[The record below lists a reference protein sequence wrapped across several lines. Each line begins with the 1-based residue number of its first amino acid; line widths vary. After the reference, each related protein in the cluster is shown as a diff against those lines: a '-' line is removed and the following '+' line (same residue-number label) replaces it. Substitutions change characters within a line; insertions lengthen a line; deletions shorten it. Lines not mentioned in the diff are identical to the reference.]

1 MVLLAVCLA
10 VFMLLL
16 DMTIVSSAL
25 ADLQSSLGA
34 DLSDLQWVIDAYALP
49 MAGLL
54 LTAATLGDRL
64 GRRRLY
70 MTGMVVFTCASLG
83 CALSN
88 SAEMLIGVRAVQGV
102 GGAILLAVSL
112 PIIAAAYPGERR
124 GGAIAI
130 YGAVMGAGSAAGPLL
145 GGLLVTHYGWQ
156 SIFLV
161 NIPVGV
167 VALVI
172 AARHLPETRA
182 DETRPVDWTGTILLT
197 SGLITGVFAVI
208 SLHEGGI
215 GTQVSAALAVCAV
228 AALALFLWWE
238 GRVTAP
244 MLSLRLV
251 FSPGFAG
258 VWVAAA
264 AASGTLI
271 AATNYLALH
280 FMNTLGY
287 NAFETGLRAGPLTL
301 ATVLGA
307 PLGILVGKRL
317 PTVATIP
324 GGVALVAVGLWAAAG
339 ADAGTDWT
347 HFIPGSALA
356 GLGLGALSAVTSD
369 AALRFVPLSDAGMA
383 TGSVSTGRQIG
394 ILLGVAGLGVAFG
407 HAASD
412 AGPDVRA
419 AGAAGINS
427 VLTLGAL
434 AAACAALVSLILLG
448 VATMRRSREPVTGE
462 SLAI

>member
-1 MVLLAVCLA
+1 MILVAVCLA

-25 ADLQSSLGA
+25 AALQSSLGA
-34 DLSDLQWVIDAYALP
+34 DLAELQWVIDAYALP

-70 MTGMVVFTCASLG
+70 VTGMVIFTCASLG

-88 SAEMLIGVRAVQGV
+88 SAQMLIGVRAVQGV

-112 PIIAAAYPGERR
+112 PIIAAAYPEERR

-130 YGAVMGAGSAAGPLL
+130 YGAVMGVGSAAGPLL
-145 GGLLVTHYGWQ
+145 GGLLVTQFGWQ
-156 SIFLV
+156 AIFLV
-161 NIPVGV
+161 NLPV
-167 VALVI
+167 AVI
-172 AARHLPETRA
+172 ALLIAVVYLPETRA
-182 DETRPVDWTGTILLT
+182 EVKRPIDWPGTGLLT
-197 SGLITGVFAVI
+197 VGLMVGVFAMI
-208 SLHEGGI
+208 SLQHGGL
-215 GTQVSAALAVCAV
+215 GGGATSVLAVSALVALV
-228 AALALFLWWE
+228 LFFWWE
-238 GRVTAP
+238 SRAQAP

-251 FSPGFAG
+251 SSPGFAG
-258 VWVAAA
+258 VWVAAS

-271 AATNYLALH
+271 AATNYLALY

-301 ATVLGA
+301 ATIVGA

-317 PTVATIP
+317 PALATIP
-324 GGVALVAVGLWAAAG
+324 GGVGLVAVGLWAATG
-339 ADAGTDWT
+339 AHADTAWT
-347 HFIPGSALA
+347 HFILGSVVA
-356 GLGLGALSAVTSD
+356 GLGLGALSAVTAD
-369 AALRFVPLSDAGMA
+369 AALQFVPLDDAGMA

-407 HAASD
+407 HAAIGASG
-412 AGPDVRA
+412 ARE
-419 AGAAGINS
+419 AGAAAINS
-427 VLTLGAL
+427 VLSVGAL
-434 AAACAALVSLILLG
+434 AAACAALVSLILLA
-448 VATMRRSREPVTGE
+448 VATMSRSHDPVTGE

>member
-1 MVLLAVCLA
+1 MILLAVCLA

-25 ADLQSSLGA
+25 ADLQASLGA
-34 DLSDLQWVIDAYALP
+34 DLSDLQWVIDGYALP

-54 LTAATLGDRL
+54 LSAATLGDRL

-70 MTGMVVFTCASLG
+70 LLGMALFATASLG
-83 CALSN
+83 CALSG
-88 SAEMLIGVRAVQGV
+88 SAAMLIGVRAVQGT

-112 PIIAAAYPGERR
+112 PIIAAAYPQERR
-124 GGAIAI
+124 GGPIAI

-145 GGLLVTHYGWQ
+145 GGFLVTHFGWQ

-161 NIPVGV
+161 NLPVGV
-167 VALVI
+167 IALII

-182 DETRPVDWTGTILLT
+182 EQTRPVDWVGTMLLT
-197 SGLITGVFAVI
+197 CGLLTGIFAVI
-208 SLHEGGI
+208 SLHGGGI
-215 GTQVSAALAVCAV
+215 GARACATLALCAV
-228 AALALFLWWE
+228 VALALFLWWE
-238 GRVTAP
+238 GRTPAP

-251 FSPGFAG
+251 TSPGFAG

-271 AATNYLALH
+271 GATNYLALY

-287 NAFETGLRAGPLTL
+287 NAFETGLRAGSLTL
-301 ATVLGA
+301 ATIAGA

-317 PTVATIP
+317 PSVVTIP
-324 GGVALVAVGLWAAAG
+324 GGVALVAVGLWAATG
-339 ADAGTDWT
+339 AHADTVWT
-347 HFIPGSALA
+347 HFIFGSVLA

-369 AALRFVPLSDAGMA
+369 AALQFVPLDDAGMA

-394 ILLGVAGLGVAFG
+394 ILLGVAGMGVAFG
-407 HAASD
+407 HAA
-412 AGPDVRA
+412 AGQSGARA
-419 AGAAGINS
+419 AGAAAINS
-427 VLTLGAL
+427 VLALGAL
-434 AAACAALVSLILLG
+434 GAACAAFVSLILLS
-448 VATMRRSREPVTGE
+448 VATISRSHDPATGE

>member
-1 MVLLAVCLA
+1 MILLAVCLA

-25 ADLQSSLGA
+25 ADLQASLGA

-70 MTGMVVFTCASLG
+70 LLGMALFTTASLG
-83 CALSN
+83 CALSG
-88 SAEMLIGVRAVQGV
+88 SATMLIGVRAVQGT

-112 PIIAAAYPGERR
+112 PIIAAAYPQERR
-124 GGAIAI
+124 GGPIAI

-145 GGLLVTHYGWQ
+145 GGFLVTHFGWQ

-161 NIPVGV
+161 NLPVGV
-167 VALVI
+167 IALII

-182 DETRPVDWTGTILLT
+182 EQTRPVDWVGTMLLT
-197 SGLITGVFAVI
+197 CGLLTGVFAVI
-208 SLHEGGI
+208 SLHGGGI
-215 GTQVSAALAVCAV
+215 GARACAALALCAV
-228 AALALFLWWE
+228 VALALFLWWE
-238 GRVTAP
+238 GRTPAP

-251 FSPGFAG
+251 TSPGFAG

-271 AATNYLALH
+271 GATNYLALY

-301 ATVLGA
+301 ATIAGA

-317 PTVATIP
+317 PSVVTIP
-324 GGVALVAVGLWAAAG
+324 GGVALVAVGLWAATG
-339 ADAGTDWT
+339 AHAGTVWT
-347 HFIPGSALA
+347 HFIFGSALA

-369 AALRFVPLSDAGMA
+369 AALQFVPLDDAGMA

-394 ILLGVAGLGVAFG
+394 ILLGVAGMGVAFG
-407 HAASD
+407 LAA
-412 AGPDVRA
+412 AGQSGPRA
-419 AGAAGINS
+419 AGAAAINS
-427 VLTLGAL
+427 VLAWGAL
-434 AAACAALVSLILLG
+434 AAACAAFVSLILLS
-448 VATMRRSREPVTGE
+448 VATISRSHDPATGE

>member
-25 ADLQSSLGA
+25 ADLQVSLGA
-34 DLSDLQWVIDAYALP
+34 DLADLQWVIDAYALP

-70 MTGMVVFTCASLG
+70 LLGMVLFTAASLG
-83 CALSN
+83 CALSS
-88 SAEMLIGVRAVQGV
+88 SAPMLIGVRAVQGI

-112 PIIAAAYPGERR
+112 PIIAAAYPQERR
-124 GGAIAI
+124 GAPIAI

-145 GGLLVTHYGWQ
+145 GGFLVTHFGWP

-161 NIPVGV
+161 NLPVGV
-167 VALVI
+167 IALVI
-172 AARHLPETRA
+172 AVRHLPETRGDA
-182 DETRPVDWTGTILLT
+182 LRPVDWVGTMLLT
-197 SGLITGVFAVI
+197 FGLIVGVFSVI
-208 SLHEGGI
+208 SLHDGGI
-215 GTQVSAALAVCAV
+215 GATTSGSLAVGAV
-228 AALALFLWWE
+228 LALVLFFWWE
-238 GRVTAP
+238 SRAPAP

-251 FSPGFAG
+251 ASPGFAG

-271 AATNYLALH
+271 ASTNYLALY

-301 ATVLGA
+301 ATIVGA
-307 PLGILVGKRL
+307 PLGILVGRRL
-317 PTVATIP
+317 PTMVTIP
-324 GGVALVAVGLWAAAG
+324 GGVALVAVGLWAATG
-339 ADAGTDWT
+339 AHADTVWT
-347 HFIPGSALA
+347 HFIVGSTLA
-356 GLGLGALSAVTSD
+356 GLGLGALSAMTSD
-369 AALRFVPLSDAGMA
+369 AALRFVPLDDAGMA

-394 ILLGVAGLGVAFG
+394 ILLGVAGMGVAFG
-407 HAASD
+407 HAA
-412 AGPDVRA
+412 AGQTGARA
-419 AGAAGINS
+419 AGAAGIDS
-427 VLTLGAL
+427 VLSLGAL
-434 AAACAALVSLILLG
+434 AAACAALVSLILLA
-448 VATMRRSREPVTGE
+448 VATMSRSHDPATGE

>member
-1 MVLLAVCLA
+1 MILLVVCMA

-25 ADLQSSLGA
+25 ADLQASLGA

-70 MTGMVVFTCASLG
+70 LLGMVVFTTASLG
-83 CALSN
+83 CALSGN
-88 SAEMLIGVRAVQGV
+88 AATLIGVRAVQGI

-112 PIIAAAYPGERR
+112 PIIAAAYPQERR
-124 GGAIAI
+124 GGPIAI

-145 GGLLVTHYGWQ
+145 GGFLVTHFGWQ

-161 NIPVGV
+161 NLPVGA

-182 DETRPVDWTGTILLT
+182 DEMRPVDWVGTVLLT
-197 SGLITGVFAVI
+197 FGLLTGVFAVI
-208 SLHEGGI
+208 SLHDGGI
-215 GTQVSAALAVCAV
+215 GAAASGALAACAV
-228 AALALFLWWE
+228 VALVLFFWWE
-238 GRVTAP
+238 GRAPAP
-244 MLSLRLV
+244 MLSLQLV
-251 FSPGFAG
+251 TSPGFAG

-271 AATNYLALH
+271 GATNYLALY

-301 ATVLGA
+301 ATIVGA
-307 PLGILVGKRL
+307 PVGILVGKRL
-317 PTVATIP
+317 PPMVTIP
-324 GGVALVAVGLWAAAG
+324 GGVALVAVGLWAASG
-339 ADAGTDWT
+339 AHADTVWT
-347 HFIPGSALA
+347 HFIFGSVLA
-356 GLGLGALSAVTSD
+356 GLGLGALSAVISD
-369 AALRFVPLSDAGMA
+369 AALQFVPLNDAGMA

-394 ILLGVAGLGVAFG
+394 ILLGVAGMGVAFG
-407 HAASD
+407 HAA
-412 AGPDVRA
+412 AGKSGARA
-419 AGAAGINS
+419 AGAAAIDS
-427 VLTLGAL
+427 VLSLGAL
-434 AAACAALVSLILLG
+434 AAACAAFVSLILLG
-448 VATMRRSREPVTGE
+448 VATMSRSHDPVTGE

>member
-25 ADLQSSLGA
+25 ADLQVSLGA
-34 DLSDLQWVIDAYALP
+34 DLADLQWVIDAYALP

-70 MTGMVVFTCASLG
+70 LLGMVLFTAASLG
-83 CALSN
+83 CAFSS
-88 SAEMLIGVRAVQGV
+88 SAPMLIGVRALQGI

-112 PIIAAAYPGERR
+112 PIIAAEYPQERR
-124 GGAIAI
+124 GAPIAI

-145 GGLLVTHYGWQ
+145 GGFLVTHFGWQ

-161 NIPVGV
+161 NLPVGV
-167 VALVI
+167 IALVI
-172 AARHLPETRA
+172 AVRHLPETRA
-182 DETRPVDWTGTILLT
+182 DALRPVDWVGTMLLT
-197 SGLITGVFAVI
+197 FGLITGVFSVI
-208 SLHEGGI
+208 SLHDGGI
-215 GTQVSAALAVCAV
+215 GATTSGSLAVGAV
-228 AALALFLWWE
+228 LALVLFFWWE
-238 GRVTAP
+238 GRAPAP

-251 FSPGFAG
+251 TSPGFAG

-271 AATNYLALH
+271 AATNYLALY

-301 ATVLGA
+301 ATIAGA
-307 PLGILVGKRL
+307 PLGILVGRRL
-317 PTVATIP
+317 PTMVTIP
-324 GGVALVAVGLWAAAG
+324 GGVALVAVGLWAATG
-339 ADAGTDWT
+339 AQADTVWT
-347 HFIPGSALA
+347 HFIFGSALA
-356 GLGLGALSAVTSD
+356 GLGLGALSAMTSD
-369 AALRFVPLSDAGMA
+369 AALRFVPLDDAGMA

-394 ILLGVAGLGVAFG
+394 ILLGVAGMGVAFG
-407 HAASD
+407 HAA
-412 AGPDVRA
+412 AGQSGARA
-419 AGAAGINS
+419 AGAAGIDS
-427 VLTLGAL
+427 VLSMGAL
-434 AAACAALVSLILLG
+434 AAGCAALVSLILLA
-448 VATMRRSREPVTGE
+448 VATMSRSHDPATGE

>member
-1 MVLLAVCLA
+1 MILLAVCMA

-25 ADLQSSLGA
+25 ADLQLSLGA
-34 DLSDLQWVIDAYALP
+34 DLADLQWVIDAYALP

-64 GRRRLY
+64 GRRKLY
-70 MTGMVVFTCASLG
+70 LLGMAIFTAASLG
-83 CALSN
+83 CALSGN
-88 SAEMLIGVRAVQGV
+88 AATLIGVRAVQGV

-112 PIIAAAYPGERR
+112 PIIAAAYPQERR
-124 GGAIAI
+124 GGPIAI

-145 GGLLVTHYGWQ
+145 GGLLVTHFGWQ
-156 SIFLV
+156 AIFLV
-161 NIPVGV
+161 NLPVGV
-167 VALVI
+167 AALVI

-182 DETRPVDWTGTILLT
+182 DEVRPVDWAGTMLLT
-197 SGLITGVFAVI
+197 FGLLTGVFAVI
-208 SLHEGGI
+208 SLHDGGI
-215 GTQVSAALAVCAV
+215 GARASGALAVAAV
-228 AALALFLWWE
+228 IALVLFFWWE
-238 GRVTAP
+238 SRAPAP

-251 FSPGFAG
+251 ASPGFAG

-271 AATNYLALH
+271 AATNYLALY
-280 FMNTLGY
+280 FMDTLGY

-301 ATVLGA
+301 ATIVGA

-317 PTVATIP
+317 PTMVTIP
-324 GGVALVAVGLWAAAG
+324 AGVALVALGLWAASG
-339 ADAGTDWT
+339 AHADTVWT
-347 HFIPGSALA
+347 HFIVGSALA

-369 AALRFVPLSDAGMA
+369 AALQFVPLSDAGMA

-394 ILLGVAGLGVAFG
+394 ILLGVAGMGVAFG
-407 HAASD
+407 HAA
-412 AGPDVRA
+412 AGQPEARA
-419 AGAAGINS
+419 AGAAAINS
-427 VLTLGAL
+427 VLLLGAV
-434 AAACAALVSLILLG
+434 AAACAAFISLILLG
-448 VATMRRSREPVTGE
+448 VATMSRSHDPATGE

>member
-1 MVLLAVCLA
+1 
-10 VFMLLL
+10 MLLL

-64 GRRRLY
+64 GRRRVY

-83 CALSN
+83 CAFSN

-112 PIIAAAYPGERR
+112 PIIAAAYPPDRR
-124 GGAIAI
+124 GGPIAI

-145 GGLLVTHYGWQ
+145 GGFLVTHFGWQ
-156 SIFLV
+156 AIFLV
-161 NIPVGV
+161 NLPVGV
-167 VALVI
+167 I
-172 AARHLPETRA
+172 AMLIAVVYLPETRA
-182 DETRPVDWTGTILLT
+182 EVRRPIDWPGTALLT
-197 SGLITGVFAVI
+197 FGLLTGVFAVI
-208 SLHEGGI
+208 SLHHGGT
-215 GTQVSAALAVCAV
+215 GARASGALAVS
-228 AALALFLWWE
+228 ALLALGLFLWWE
-238 GRVTAP
+238 NHTPAP

-251 FSPGFAG
+251 LSPGFAG
-258 VWVAAA
+258 VWVAAS

-271 AATNYLALH
+271 AATNYLALY

-301 ATVLGA
+301 ATVAGA
-307 PLGILVGKRL
+307 PLGILVGRRL
-317 PTVATIP
+317 PSVATIP
-324 GGVALVAVGLWAAAG
+324 GGVALVAIGLWAATG
-339 ADAGTDWT
+339 ADAGTEWT
-347 HFIPGSALA
+347 HFILGSVLA

-369 AALRFVPLSDAGMA
+369 AALQFVPVDDAGMA
-383 TGSVSTGRQIG
+383 TGTVSTGRQIG

-407 HAASD
+407 HAVGSA
-412 AGPDVRA
+412 AGARA
-419 AGAAGINS
+419 AGAAAINS
-427 VLTLGAL
+427 VLSMGAL
-434 AAACAALVSLILLG
+434 AAACAAFISLILLG
-448 VATMRRSREPVTGE
+448 VATMRRSREPVAGE